1 MTWFL
6 FVGDMLVMAFMVAL
20 VVWVLLGSSDETIE
34 QSAGIPLDDERRD
47 G

>member
-6 FVGDMLVMAFMVAL
+6 FAGDLLVMAFMAAL
-20 VVWVLLGSSDETIE
+20 VVWVLLGSSNETIE
-34 QSAGIPLDDERRD
+34 RSAGIPLDDERRD

>member
-1 MTWFL
+1 MTWFI

-34 QSAGIPLDDERRD
+34 RSADIPLDDERRD